1 MNNRI
6 TARLRGRRGVALPV
20 ALVGLVAVSLL
31 VTTALLTSSTEYAI
45 SAAHSTGTRTLYDA
59 ESGLM
64 EFVRQRAMN
73 PAPLAVGQPQTIV
86 LDETEGRVRV
96 TAARLGQVGP
106 NIVYALTAQP
116 VNAGGQ
122 PLGRAVVAMI
132 RQNVPPPTPLSTN
145 ITSAVTLGG
154 DLRVRGNAFTISGYD
169 ACSEAGHEQV
179 DVQAVRASETSS
191 ITANNQNHMRNFIGV
206 DEQGNDADGMDA
218 IERSDLSRA
227 ELARD
232 VLGGTTVQALA
243 AAAPLNRKWG
253 PMWDRPVWDGT
264 LEAADLIAVVDANG
278 GMVDV
283 LGGEGLLLVLNGGIR
298 MRGNASFKGIIIAEG
313 NFDLAGTPTVEGAL
327 ISLAM
332 DGQNEI
338 DLDDS
343 AIGAGHV
350 TVKFNQCEIAR
361 AQEAWGAVA
370 GQQPPTIVGTT
381 FGWYEVVR

>member
-86 LDETEGRVRV
+86 LNETGGRVRV
-96 TAARLGQVGP
+96 TAARLGQVGAD
-106 NIVYALTAQP
+106 IVYALTAQP
-116 VNAGGQ
+116 VNAGGE

-154 DLRVRGNAFTISGYD
+154 DLSVRGNAFTISGYD
-169 ACSEAGHEQV
+169 ACREAGHEQV
-179 DVQAVRASETSS
+179 DVQAVRASETSE
-191 ITANNQNHMRNFIGV
+191 ITTNNQRHMENFIGV

-243 AAAPLNRKWG
+243 AAAPLAKKWG
-253 PMWDRPVWDGT
+253 PMWGRPVWDGT

-298 MRGNASFKGIIIAEG
+298 MRGNATFKGIIISEG
-313 NFDLAGTPTVEGAL
+313 NFDLKGTPTVEGAL

-361 AQEAWGAVA
+361 AQEAWGNVA
-370 GQQPPTIVGTT
+370 GQQPPTIVGST